1 MKIEGR
7 TFIISGGVSG
17 LGKACAVDIVRR
29 GGNVALLD
37 LNEALGAAALEELGS
52 SARFFRV
59 DVTLTASIAD
69 AVEKTAQWAKEADK
83 PIGGVIPGAGIS
95 VPTPIIDEN
104 NNPFSMDHVDKVLNI
119 NLRGTIDL
127 IRQTLPHLT
136 IAAPEG
142 TDGERGVIIMIASLA
157 AFEGQPGL
165 LTYAATK
172 GAVVSMTLPLA
183 RELSKFG
190 IRVVSIAPGLFDT
203 GMTKAIGDYGM
214 WGKFEKAMEFPA
226 RPGRPEEF
234 AKFASQA
241 IENVM
246 LNGEVIRLDG
256 ATRLPSEF

>member
-1 MKIEGR
+1 
-7 TFIISGGVSG
+7 
-17 LGKACAVDIVRR
+17 
-29 GGNVALLD
+29 
-37 LNEALGAAALEELGS
+37 
-52 SARFFRV
+52 
-59 DVTLTASIAD
+59 
-69 AVEKTAQWAKEADK
+69 
-83 PIGGVIPGAGIS
+83 
-95 VPTPIIDEN
+95 
-104 NNPFSMDHVDKVLNI
+104 
-119 NLRGTIDL
+119 
-127 IRQTLPHLT
+127 
-136 IAAPEG
+136 
-142 TDGERGVIIMIASLA
+142 MIASLA

-190 IRVVSIAPGLFDT
+190 IRVVSIAPGLFET

-214 WGKFEKAMEFPA
+214 WGKFENAMEFPA